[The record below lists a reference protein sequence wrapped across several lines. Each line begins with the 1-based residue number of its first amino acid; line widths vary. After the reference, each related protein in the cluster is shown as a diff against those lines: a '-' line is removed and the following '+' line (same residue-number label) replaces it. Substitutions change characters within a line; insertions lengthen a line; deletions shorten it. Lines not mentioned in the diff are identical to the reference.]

1 MQDRQ
6 QAGVGLCVLQLL
18 VDQLEHL
25 GSTLG
30 VDVDLGERR
39 VQ

>member
-6 QAGVGLCVLQLL
+6 QAGVGFSVLQLL
-18 VDQLEHL
+18 VDQLKHL

-30 VDVDLGERR
+30 VNVDLRE
-39 VQ
+39 